1 LENGRRRKIRGDRNV
16 DETMEEIIK
25 TRRN

>member
-1 LENGRRRKIRGDRNV
+1 VESGRRRKIRGDRNV